1 MTTDVQMT
9 GRAARSAVLRELL
22 LLWDEARRA
31 GGRTIT
37 QKRLAR
43 IGGIGPSTLHGWLSG
58 RSVPREADRLA
69 LVAGELARVA
79 GRPVR
84 PARYWAALLEAD
96 RLRAQLTQS
105 QTDRPSHEPA
115 GGPPCQSVR
124 RSVTVRSTEGAG
136 HRVRSTVAV
145 GSGGSIRR
153 STGTGTGMGMGTGAG
168 TASGPG
174 PAGTRLVNRYRSAPP
189 AARAVVDAALDA
201 VRLGHRPVLPAALL
215 AASAPH
221 YLTSRERNALRP
233 GWVADGL
240 AYLRKAVPGTG
251 ALLTTGDTTGN
262 RTADGRPAT
271 DQAPYGVAA
280 ARGAET
286 ARTATAGGHE
296 VRIAEALVRQLRPE
310 REGRTVPAGLWECL
324 SRYAHPADRSALAR
338 SAATRGLTRIAVG
351 LCASA
356 AEAGDPTAL
365 SAGADLLAEAGR
377 TAEAADWYGAAAD
390 RGVPEAAVRA
400 AELLERDG
408 RFAQAVDWYDRAAQ
422 NGDADAHCRGAELL
436 CRHGEIAPALHRF
449 EEAARSGHPTARH
462 RAGRLLVELG
472 RTDQALEWFERAA
485 ADGHPEAAADCARL
499 CAAAGRIDRAVAW
512 WERAWALGT
521 AAGAHEAA
529 RTLEAAGRIDE
540 AAAWY
545 ERAAGS
551 GDESA
556 WHEAAALL
564 ARHGQYGNLP
574 WYAHIG
580 DPQALRERAEQCER
594 DGDPDAALEWYR
606 KAAEAGCEAA
616 LFQAAD
622 LLERHGDRTRAVRWY
637 ERAAARG
644 DVYAMR
650 ELARLLGELGRARE
664 SAGWYRCALA
674 AGGRPVVSA
683 PAVTAPLAP
692 GLGRFAPQPPALTG
706 PAPDLVPAS
715 RGQADPGRPGAGPG
729 APVPAPADRP
739 GPVRLDEAVE
749 LLKEAGRFFEASLLL
764 RSTDR
769 PEPERLREASR
780 MLSGATCDDRAIAWV
795 QRFADSGDRPAV
807 REAAEMLESRG
818 RIDDALTWYG
828 RAADEGDRDALLAA
842 ARMLAERRRPQHAV
856 EWYRRAAEAGDPL
869 AHREALMLLDEHGEQ
884 PTRSAAGT
892 GTPTTAATLRGNGWE
907 PDAVP
912 AALWS
917 VAVPAALPLPGT
929 STAPATST
937 GGDRPGTAPPFPARV
952 PRQPGAARTPEA
964 PARAERRP

>member
-1 MTTDVQMT
+1 MTTDVQVR
-9 GRAARSAVLRELL
+9 GRATRSAVLRELL
-22 LLWDEARRA
+22 PLWDEARRT

-37 QKRLAR
+37 QERLAR
-43 IGGIGPSTLHGWLSG
+43 TGGISPSTLRGWLSG

-69 LVAGELARVA
+69 AVAGELARAA

-84 PARYWAALLEAD
+84 SVRHWSALLEAD
-96 RLRAQLTQS
+96 RLHAQLPRQRN
-105 QTDRPSHEPA
+105 DRQPPEPA
-115 GGPPCQSVR
+115 VGAPCPSVR
-124 RSVTVRSTEGAG
+124 RSVTVRGAEVAG
-136 HRVRSTVAV
+136 RRVRSTAAVTV
-145 GSGGSIRR
+145 GSGARR
-153 STGTGTGMGMGTGAG
+153 AVS
-168 TASGPG
+168 SGPV
-174 PAGTRLVNRYRSAPP
+174 PAGARLVNRYRSAPP

-221 YLTSRERNALRP
+221 YLTSRELSALRP

-251 ALLTTGDTTGN
+251 ALLTAGRPAGSRTG
-262 RTADGRPAT
+262 DGRPAAGR
-271 DQAPYGVAA
+271 APYGAAA
-280 ARGAET
+280 ARAAE
-286 ARTATAGGHE
+286 ALRTAGGHE

-310 REGRTVPAGLWECL
+310 REGRTVPAGLWEGL
-324 SRYAHPADRSALAR
+324 ARYAHPADRSALAR

-356 AEAGDPTAL
+356 AESGDPTAL
-365 SAGADLLAEAGR
+365 SIGAALLAEAGR

-422 NGDADAHCRGAELL
+422 HGDVDAHCRGAELL
-436 CRHGEIAPALHRF
+436 GRHGEIAPALHRF
-449 EEAARSGHPTARH
+449 EAAARAGHPTARH
-462 RAGRLLVELG
+462 RAGRLLAELG
-472 RTDQALEWFERAA
+472 RTDEALEWFERAA
-485 ADGHPEAAADCARL
+485 ADGHPEAAADGARL
-499 CAAAGRIDRAVAW
+499 CAAADRIDRAVAW

-521 AAGAHEAA
+521 AAGVHEAA

-545 ERAAGS
+545 ERAAAS
-551 GDESA
+551 GDETA

-580 DPQALRERAEQCER
+580 DPQALRERAERCER
-594 DGDPDAALEWYR
+594 AGDPDGALDWYR
-606 KAAEAGCEAA
+606 KAAEAGSETA
-616 LFQAAD
+616 LFQGAD

-650 ELARLLGELGRARE
+650 ELARLLGELGRLRE
-664 SAGWYRCALA
+664 SAGWYRSALA
-674 AGGRPVVSA
+674 AGGRPVLPA
-683 PAVTAPLAP
+683 PTAAAPLAP
-692 GLGRFAPQPPALTG
+692 GLGRFEPPQP
-706 PAPDLVPAS
+706 
-715 RGQADPGRPGAGPG
+715 Q
-729 APVPAPADRP
+729 APADPAPPRVPAARGASPSGPGPGTPGDVPVDAPAVRP
-739 GPVRLDEAVE
+739 GPATLDEAVE

-769 PEPERLREASR
+769 PEPERLREAAR
-780 MLSGATCDDRAIAWV
+780 MLSGATCGDRAIAWV
-795 QRFADSGDRPAV
+795 QRFADDGDRPAV

-818 RIDDALTWYG
+818 RVDDALAWYG

-842 ARMLAERRRPQHAV
+842 ARMLAERRRPQPAA

-869 AHREALMLLDEHGEQ
+869 AHREALMLLQEYGE
-884 PTRSAAGT
+884 AARPSVGT
-892 GTPTTAATLRGNGWE
+892 G
-907 PDAVP
+907 
-912 AALWS
+912 
-917 VAVPAALPLPGT
+917 
-929 STAPATST
+929 APATA
-937 GGDRPGTAPPFPARV
+937 GEPGDDGR
-952 PRQPGAARTPEA
+952 
-964 PARAERRP
+964 